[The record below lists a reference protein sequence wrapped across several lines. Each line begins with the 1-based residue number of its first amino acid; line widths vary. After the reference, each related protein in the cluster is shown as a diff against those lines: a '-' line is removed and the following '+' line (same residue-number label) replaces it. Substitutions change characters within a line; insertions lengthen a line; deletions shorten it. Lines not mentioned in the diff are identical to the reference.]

1 ARTARAA
8 GTDAQPPATAEPQ
21 KTPAPVA
28 AAVSQ
33 HEPDNAAR
41 IARIEA
47 AAARLAAA
55 GSDTPAP
62 PAGQPKRRTPAAA
75 HAQQVARVSAAPEST
90 DR

>member
-1 ARTARAA
+1 
-8 GTDAQPPATAEPQ
+8 QPPVPAEPQ
-21 KTPAPVA
+21 KTPAPAPVA
-28 AAVSQ
+28 AAVPQ
-33 HEPDNAAR
+33 HEPANAAR

-55 GSDTPAP
+55 GSDTPAQ

-75 HAQQVARVSAAPEST
+75 HAQQVVRVSAAPEST